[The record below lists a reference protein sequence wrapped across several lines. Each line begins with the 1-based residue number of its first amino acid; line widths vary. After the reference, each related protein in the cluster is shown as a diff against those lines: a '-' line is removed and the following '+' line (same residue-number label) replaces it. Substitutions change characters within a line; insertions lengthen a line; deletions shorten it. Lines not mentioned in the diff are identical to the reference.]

1 MANTISG
8 KVIAISQIQSVPSKD
23 ASKQPTQMRQL
34 LLDCTRFDPYT
45 GERSEYENTPIFD
58 FRGENMRLLEGIQP
72 NDVVTISFDVNGYKY
87 KDEHGK
93 TKVFTY
99 IRPYQIVKREKKQ
112 QAPKQ
117 EQPASDLPFDKPQGN
132 DDIF

>member
-8 KVIAISQIQSVPSKD
+8 KVIAISQVQNVQSKD

-58 FRGENMRLLEGIQP
+58 FLGENMRLLEGIQP

-117 EQPASDLPFDKPQGN
+117 
-132 DDIF
+132 